1 MCGFY
6 NDEQKIKKGDIA
18 TLDGI
23 DIEILSAVHIKQNKK
38 MDIKYKLASTSNTEE
53 QLINIPYQTAGFGL
67 NLSNRCKQ

>member
-6 NDEQKIKKGDIA
+6 DDEQKIKKGDMA

-23 DIEILSAVHIKQNKK
+23 DIEVLSAVHIKSNRT
-38 MDIKYKLASTSNTEE
+38 MDIKYKLSSNIEE

-67 NLSNRCKQ
+67 NLLSRIEK

>member
-6 NDEQKIKKGDIA
+6 DDEQKIRKGDKA

-23 DIEILSAVHIKQNKK
+23 NIEVISAIHIKSNKT
-38 MDIKYKLASTSNTEE
+38 MDIKYKQIASTNKDE

-67 NLSNRCKQ
+67 NLLSRIEK